1 MEAFIKEV
9 SVMAGRCLGAGIRGS
24 HPTYAIGAAFL
35 SCLL

>member
-9 SVMAGRCLGAGIRGS
+9 SVVAGRCLGAGIRGS
-24 HPTYAIGAAFL
+24 HPACAVGTAFL